1 MNTETGQLA
10 NESMKMILDSYMEF
24 IDIMEKTLKKCTM
37 PTMLRVLSS
46 SLIAQRR
53 KDWKPVLEFI
63 NKNEQKGEKN
73 EKTDMDG
80 KLD

>member
-1 MNTETGQLA
+1 MKNNQLEQA
-10 NESMKMILDSYMEF
+10 TIKMILDSYMEF

-63 NKNEQKGEKN
+63 NKGSSANN
-73 EKTDMDG
+73 VS
-80 KLD
+80 

>member
-1 MNTETGQLA
+1 
-10 NESMKMILDSYMEF
+10 
-24 IDIMEKTLKKCTM
+24 MEKTLKKCTM

-53 KDWKPVLEFI
+53 KDWKPVLEFV

-73 EKTDMDG
+73 EKTIVDG

>member
-1 MNTETGQLA
+1 MKNNQLEQA
-10 NESMKMILDSYMEF
+10 TIKMILDSYMEF

-73 EKTDMDG
+73 EKTDVDG